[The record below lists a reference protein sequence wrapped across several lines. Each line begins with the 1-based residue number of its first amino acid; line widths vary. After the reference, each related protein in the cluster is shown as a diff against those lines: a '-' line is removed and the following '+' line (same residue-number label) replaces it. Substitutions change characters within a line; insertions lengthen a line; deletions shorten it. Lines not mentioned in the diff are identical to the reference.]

1 MRWIKRRDKFL
12 TEAKLRDVLLPR
24 QKKAVSDKWGEI
36 FLDYEEIEASEN
48 IKQGNEEDFST
59 IS

>member
-36 FLDYEEIEASEN
+36 FLDYEDRS
-48 IKQGNEEDFST
+48 
-59 IS
+59 